1 VTTNLLRRSLKSSI
15 VPFPRLAGLY
25 QRTLARGRVP
35 QGGYSVERLKS
46 ALPGWAAAAESLR
59 YQTTFHNSKRVFLVG
74 YLRWWL
80 DHVSALGLLLAG
92 AGHSVDMGYL
102 PYGRWSE
109 PIHPFDAHRQSQLI
123 SDALQPAESLMQLVN
138 LTCIDERDLAPELMD
153 QIHAQS
159 IFDLQYTLQKEHI
172 SIDTHPRDRDL
183 YRIRYERN
191 LAVARAVLKLLEHNE
206 FDVMVIPNGSIL
218 EFGMI
223 FRLARW
229 FGLPAITYDF
239 GEQRARIWLAQNAEV
254 MRQDTASLWAVR
266 GEDPLTDR
274 EEVAL
279 EELYSARREGKVW
292 ANFTRRWQ
300 PGQRQG
306 VQELRLSLGL
316 DPDKPIVLLCTNVVG
331 DSLALGR
338 QIFTEGMAEWL
349 EITIRHFAKRQD
361 VQLVIRVHPGEL
373 LGAGYPSTEIVR
385 HALPNLP
392 GHIVV
397 VPPDSPINT
406 YDLIAQASLGLVY
419 TTTVGLEMAMGG
431 LPVIVSGATHYRGKG
446 FTYDPESKDEFLAML
461 ASKAIKPLS
470 SAQVRKAMHY
480 AYVFF
485 FEYPFSFPWHL
496 IGFWD
501 DLEDLPF
508 EDVVTKE
515 GLIPYQRTIQALLG
529 EELYWGG
536 VGK

>member
-1 VTTNLLRRSLKSSI
+1 MTTNIVRHSLKSSLS
-15 VPFPRLAGLY
+15 PFPRVASLY
-25 QRTLARGRVP
+25 QRILARGRAP

-46 ALPGWAAAAESLR
+46 MVPGWAAAAESLR
-59 YQTTFHNSKRVFLVG
+59 YQTTPHDSKRVFLVG
-74 YLRWWL
+74 YLHWWL

-92 AGHSVDMGYL
+92 AGHSVQMGYL

-109 PIHPFDAHRQSQLI
+109 PIHPFDAHRQSALI
-123 SDALQPAESLMQLVN
+123 SDALQPAESLIHLIN
-138 LTCIDERDLAPELMD
+138 LARSNGGELAPELMD
-153 QIHAQS
+153 QVHAQS

-172 SIDTHPRDRDL
+172 SIDTHPRSRDL
-183 YRIRYERN
+183 YRIRSERN
-191 LAVARAVLKLLEHNE
+191 LAVARAVLKLLKRNE

-229 FGLPAITYDF
+229 FGLPAVTYDF
-239 GEQRARIWLAQNAEV
+239 GEQRSRIWLAQNAEV
-254 MRQDTASLWAVR
+254 MRQDTSSLWAMR
-266 GEDPLTDR
+266 DEDPLTNW
-274 EEVAL
+274 EEAAL
-279 EELYSARREGKVW
+279 EDLYAARKEGKVW
-292 ANFTRRWQ
+292 ANFARKWQ
-300 PGQRQG
+300 SGRQQG
-306 VQELRLSLGL
+306 EHELRSSLGL
-316 DPDKPIVLLCTNVVG
+316 DPEKPLVLLCTNVVG

-361 VQLVIRVHPGEL
+361 VQLVVRVHPGEL
-373 LGAGYPSTEIVR
+373 LGAGYPSTEIV
-385 HALPNLP
+385 HQALPTLP

-419 TTTVGLEMAMGG
+419 TTTVGLEMAMSG

-446 FTYDPESKDEFLAML
+446 FTYDPETKDEYTAML
-461 ASKAIKPLS
+461 TSNAAEPLS
-470 SAQVRKAMHY
+470 SIQVQKAMHY

-485 FEYPFSFPWHL
+485 FEYPFPYPWHL

-501 DLEDLPF
+501 DLKDLPF
-508 EDVVTKE
+508 ETVATTE
-515 GLIPYQRTIQALLG
+515 GLIPYHRTIQALLG
-529 EELYWGG
+529 EEPVWGEAG
-536 VGK
+536 E